1 MYSITRVSL
10 NKHVLNNHCIIKR
23 RYTVYNIE
31 CTNISYQGIC
41 LYLRRIINEYLSPLN
56 ISGKLVL
63 RKGRLNIRNV
73 ATQSDI
79 ELSDL

>member
-1 MYSITRVSL
+1 MPLFTSHYQLITVSID
-10 NKHVLNNHCIIKR
+10 
-23 RYTVYNIE
+23 Y
-31 CTNISYQGIC
+31 
-41 LYLRRIINEYLSPLN
+41 